1 VRRHSRILFPRVFF
15 TIIHT
20 SRVTDELA
28 EKIQQRMEEIR
39 DEDAPI
45 TEEWLNREQAMTFL
59 QEIESRDRLGLF
71 ESAKE
76 LDGGWLNRLNDKA
89 ELFYVH
95 LLPSAGHLRLFE
107 VRRYRNGMLLRFPHM
122 SDPSCVPPYAE
133 QRQLYEAFS
142 EETIWERLLGVHY
155 AKDLNEKITCDDYKD
170 LIMVSEA
177 LHEKKIAEI
186 AGMIRERKK
195 RIILIA
201 GPSSS
206 GKTTFAKRLCIQLRV
221 LGLKPLYLGT
231 DDYFKEREDCPF
243 DENGKRDFENLV
255 AMDLDLFETQ
265 MNDLLAGKTVDIP
278 TFDFKSGKKVYGTR
292 ITSIDDSRPIVIEGI
307 HGLNPLMTEG
317 ISEDVKFRIYISP
330 LTSLNIDIHH
340 RMPTTDARMLRRMVR
355 DNRTR
360 NRKPQD
366 TIRDWPSV
374 RAGEEKNI
382 FPYNSEADVFFNSQ
396 CAYELAALKTY
407 AEPLLEQVQPEEEE
421 YPEAQRM
428 LMFLK
433 FFEAM
438 PDDSAVLNNSILR
451 EFIGGSIIMNE

>member
-1 VRRHSRILFPRVFF
+1 
-15 TIIHT
+15 
-20 SRVTDELA
+20 
-28 EKIQQRMEEIR
+28 
-39 DEDAPI
+39 
-45 TEEWLNREQAMTFL
+45 
-59 QEIESRDRLGLF
+59 
-71 ESAKE
+71 
-76 LDGGWLNRLNDKA
+76 
-89 ELFYVH
+89 
-95 LLPSAGHLRLFE
+95 
-107 VRRYRNGMLLRFPHM
+107 
-122 SDPSCVPPYAE
+122 
-133 QRQLYEAFS
+133 
-142 EETIWERLLGVHY
+142 
-155 AKDLNEKITCDDYKD
+155 
-170 LIMVSEA
+170 
-177 LHEKKIAEI
+177 
-186 AGMIRERKK
+186 
-195 RIILIA
+195 
-201 GPSSS
+201 
-206 GKTTFAKRLCIQLRV
+206 
-221 LGLKPLYLGT
+221 
-231 DDYFKEREDCPF
+231 
-243 DENGKRDFENLV
+243 
-255 AMDLDLFETQ
+255 
-265 MNDLLAGKTVDIP
+265 VDIP